1 MYSLSQYVEI
11 LGIGVSV
18 LRNQETSMIKMLFI
32 RLIFP
37 ECVVPL
43 KNGKGVSESLWKC
56 CDFLVRKGERT
67 LSKKPRISSHWI
79 LLPTSATRT
88 SQAHLRRMM
97 GFSLWARVFAKQ
109 QYNMCWHTG
118 SETYLSL
125 CNWAG
130 KTTKN
135 WVYGL
140 PFLIMVSLSWLTT
153 RLYRQTLRY
162 WIFWLKWRL

>member
-11 LGIGVSV
+11 PRIGVSV
-18 LRNQETSMIKMLFI
+18 LRNQETSKIKMLFI
-32 RLIFP
+32 GLIFP

-88 SQAHLRRMM
+88 SQAHLRRTM
-97 GFSLWARVFAKQ
+97 GSSLWARVLAKQ
-109 QYNMCWHTG
+109 QCNMCWHTG
-118 SETYLSL
+118 SETYLSP
-125 CNWAG
+125 CNWDG
-130 KTTKN
+130 KTTKKL
-135 WVYGL
+135 GL
-140 PFLIMVSLSWLTT
+140 RPALFNHGFLVVADDASLPSNVALLNLLT
-153 RLYRQTLRY
+153 
-162 WIFWLKWRL
+162 